1 MEENILEKFKNYLD
15 DKYSSDEEQN
25 TQKSYLSDIKLFLK
39 YFEDEFGEKIVSFSR
54 GHIMEYKNYML
65 NKKNYKFTTI
75 NRKLASISV
84 YENFLIENDIKK
96 AKDIR
101 DRDFYKIDLPYVSA
115 DMLPR
120 KTIKKIRLEA
130 SKSNIRDYALIV
142 LIDEA
147 GLRVSEAIKI
157 QLERDVNLDMRR
169 ITIFGKGRKVREVFI
184 NNEIYDALEEYIKE
198 RNEILEKLNVTNK
211 YLFISNKSKNTGKHI
226 DRSTVNKMLNKYCE
240 KLNEKNLHPH
250 ILRHDFATTRY
261 EEGFSDMRLK
271 KSLGQSS
278 NVVNRYV
285 HPGGEENRNN

>member
-1 MEENILEKFKNYLD
+1 MEDDILEKFEIYLD
-15 DKYSSDEEQN
+15 EKYTSDEERN
-25 TQKSYLSDIKLFLK
+25 TQKAYLSDIKLFLK
-39 YFEDEFGEKIVSFSR
+39 YFEDEFGEKLVSFSR
-54 GHIMEYKNYML
+54 GHILEYKNYML
-65 NKKNYKFTTI
+65 NKMNYKFSTI

-84 YENFLIENDIKK
+84 YEDFLIENNIKESKDIKK
-96 AKDIR
+96 R
-101 DRDFYKIDLPYVSA
+101 DSYKIDLPYISA

-120 KTIKKIRLEA
+120 KTIKKLRLEA
-130 SKSNIRDYALIV
+130 SKWNKRDYAIIV

-226 DRSTVNKMLNKYCE
+226 DRSTVNKMLNKYIE
-240 KLNEKNLHPH
+240 KLNEIKLHPH
-250 ILRHDFATTRY
+250 TLRHDYATTRY
-261 EEGFSDMRLK
+261 EEGYSDMRLK
-271 KSLGQSS
+271 KSLGQTS

-285 HPGGEENRNN
+285 HPGGEDNRNN

>member
-1 MEENILEKFKNYLD
+1 MEENILEKFEIYLD
-15 DKYSSDEEQN
+15 EKYTSDEEQN

-169 ITIFGKGRKVREVFI
+169 ITIFGKGRKVREAFI
-184 NNEIYDALEEYIKE
+184 NDEIYEALDDYIKE
-198 RNEILEKLNVTNK
+198 RNEILKELNTTNK
-211 YLFISNKSKNTGKHI
+211 YLFISNKSKKTGNHI
-226 DRSTVNKMLNKYCE
+226 HRSTVNKMLNKYIE
-240 KLNEKNLHPH
+240 KLNEIKLHPH
-250 ILRHDFATTRY
+250 TLRHDYATTRY
-261 EEGFSDMRLK
+261 EEGYSDMRLK
-271 KSLGQSS
+271 KSLGQTS

-285 HPGGEENRNN
+285 HPGGEDNRNN